1 MVENKTPK
9 EPIPSTFET
18 FEEMADFWDTHDVT
32 DYEEYL
38 TPVEVNV
45 STHPKHKSL
54 SDTLDTTLRQVQK
67 KEGVSLNT
75 LMYRKSCNN
84 TQRNSL

>member
-45 STHPKHKSL
+45 STHPKHKYICDRKL
-54 SDTLDTTLRQVQK
+54 TTFPASYRRISNVTEQVANLLRQ
-67 KEGVSLNT
+67 N
-75 LMYRKSCNN
+75 
-84 TQRNSL
+84 